1 MEALL
6 QGTVYPW
13 SPRHPHTTLDG
24 IAMLYAVVGC
34 PRQQLVLNAV
44 REMPSRSFRTSQKK
58 ENKKDS
64 ILATVKYKRIDEHSR
79 QQNRKVKRT
88 QVGCNRG
95 YMYQPAKI
103 TITYVL
109 VSQWQARPVSQR
121 FSIAKAM

>member
-79 QQNRKVKRT
+79 QQNRKSKTNTGRA
-88 QVGCNRG
+88 Q
-95 YMYQPAKI
+95 
-103 TITYVL
+103 
-109 VSQWQARPVSQR
+109 
-121 FSIAKAM
+121 